1 MAKTIDAD
9 VLQKERDGL
18 EQSLSQAQVMVEQS
32 KNKVQAIIGAIS
44 MTDRLIAM
52 SKEGNYSKSRA
63 NSEEVP
69 VEEAKEVQKSLEE
82 SAKDVVSE
90 LGDDSIPDTKLSKD
104 EEQLMRLRKECNYP
118 LSILLKTVVGFI
130 YILDSY
136 SKRMSQK

>member
-1 MAKTIDAD
+1 MAKTIDTD
-9 VLQKERDGL
+9 VLQKERDEL
-18 EQSLSQAQVMVEQS
+18 QKSLSQAQMMVEQS

-82 SAKDVVSE
+82 SAKDVVSTI
-90 LGDDSIPDTKLSKD
+90 GDDSIPDEISSKED
-104 EEQLMRLRKECNYP
+104 EQLMRLRKD
-118 LSILLKTVVGFI
+118 KT
-130 YILDSY
+130 
-136 SKRMSQK
+136 